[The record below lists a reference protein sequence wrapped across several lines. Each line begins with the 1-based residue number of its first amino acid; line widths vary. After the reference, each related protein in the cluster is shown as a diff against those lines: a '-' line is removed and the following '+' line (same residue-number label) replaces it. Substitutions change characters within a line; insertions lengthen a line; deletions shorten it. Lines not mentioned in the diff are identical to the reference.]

1 MGSGSNLR
9 RRRLIRL
16 RGYDYSRAAA
26 YFITVVTQDRLCLF
40 GDVADG
46 KTRLNEAGKMI
57 KRVWEKMPDRFPRI
71 EMDSF
76 IVMPN
81 HIHGIIVFHQPVGVP
96 LVGAQGIDVRAAP
109 NAGDPEATTRVAPT
123 LGRRTGLGD
132 VVGAY
137 KSLTTVEYGRG
148 VRTMN

>member
-26 YFITVVTQDRLCLF
+26 HFITVVTQDRLCLF

-46 KTRLNEAGKMI
+46 ETQLNEAGKMI

-71 EMDSF
+71 
-76 IVMPN
+76 
-81 HIHGIIVFHQPVGVP
+81 
-96 LVGAQGIDVRAAP
+96 
-109 NAGDPEATTRVAPT
+109 
-123 LGRRTGLGD
+123 
-132 VVGAY
+132 
-137 KSLTTVEYGRG
+137 
-148 VRTMN
+148 